1 MTFYRSFWEAVKG
14 LPRKDRQPIVE
25 AIIAYGLDG
34 ESPKGLTQ
42 GQSAFFLLCKPT
54 LDASR
59 RKAENGKKGGSKP
72 EANGK
77 QTGSK
82 PEANGK
88 QTGSENENEI
98 ENEGEKEYEYEI
110 ENENECYIGE
120 PAAPQRATR
129 FSPPTLE
136 EVAAYCVARGNNVD
150 PHRWYDHYT
159 SNGWLVGKN
168 KMKDWRA
175 AVRTWERSDYQAPA
189 KKSVGSFMG
198 LVIDDD

>member
-77 QTGSK
+77 QTGS
-82 PEANGK
+82 
-88 QTGSENENEI
+88 ENENEI

-136 EVAAYCVARGNNVD
+136 EVAAYCAARGNNVD

-175 AVRTWERSDYQAPA
+175 AVRTWERSDCQAPA